1 MPDSRKTLIGGQ
13 ALIEGIV
20 MRGKHVAAMGIRLP
34 NGEIEITEKELHP
47 LRDKYKI
54 AGVPVIRGVV
64 NFVESITFGYK
75 CLMES
80 AEKSGL
86 EDTESESKVDKW
98 LTEHFSDKVMP
109 IVGVISAILGVVLA
123 LGLFM
128 YLPALI
134 NDLLD
139 KYVFSGGIAKHNLQP
154 LVEGIIKI
162 IIFIIYM
169 WAVSQ
174 MKDIK
179 RVFMYHGAEHKT
191 IFCYENNEEL
201 TVENVRKQIRFHPR
215 CGTSFMFVLMIL
227 SIFIATILVLIF
239 PWLRASRIVWVL
251 AKLLVLPV
259 VMGIGYEYIKYAGR
273 HDNVCTKIGSAPG
286 LWMQRISTVE
296 PDDSMIEV
304 GIAAFKY
311 VLEHDEDLDIK

>member
-1 MPDSRKTLIGGQ
+1 MPDARKTAIGGQ

-34 NGEIEITEKELHP
+34 NGEIEVTEKQLTP

-64 NFVESITFGYK
+64 NFIESIVFGYN

-80 AEKSGL
+80 AEKSGI
-86 EDTESESKVDKW
+86 EDTESESKLDKW
-98 LTEHFSDKVMP
+98 LTENFSDKVMP
-109 IVGVISAILGVVLA
+109 VIGVISAVLGVALS

-128 YLPALI
+128 YLPALM
-134 NDLLD
+134 NDGLD
-139 KYVFSGGIAKHNLQP
+139 KWLFKGGIAAHNLQP

-162 IIFIIYM
+162 IIFVIYM
-169 WAVSQ
+169 WAVAQ

-215 CGTSFMFVLMIL
+215 CGTSFMFVMMIV

-239 PWLRASRIVWVL
+239 PGLRASRIVWTF
-251 AKLLVLPV
+251 AKLLVLPL
-259 VMGIGYEYIKYAGR
+259 VMGIGYEFIKYAGK
-273 HDNVCTKIGSAPG
+273 HDNLFTKICSAPG

-296 PDDSMIEV
+296 PDDDMIEV
-304 GIAAFKY
+304 GIEAFKY
-311 VLEHDEDLDIK
+311 VLEHDENLDIK

>member
-47 LRDKYKI
+47 LSDKYKI

-86 EDTESESKVDKW
+86 EDSESESKVDKW
-98 LTEHFSDKVMP
+98 LNEHFSDKVMP
-109 IVGVISAILGVVLA
+109 VIGVISAVLGVALA

-162 IIFIIYM
+162 IIFIFYM

>member
-98 LTEHFSDKVMP
+98 LNEHFSDKVMP
-109 IVGVISAILGVVLA
+109 VIGVISAVLGVALA

-134 NDLLD
+134 NDLFD

-162 IIFIIYM
+162 IIFIFYM

>member
-47 LRDKYKI
+47 LSDKYKI

-98 LTEHFSDKVMP
+98 LNEHFSDKVMP
-109 IVGVISAILGVVLA
+109 VIGVISAVLGVALA

-162 IIFIIYM
+162 IIFVFYM

-273 HDNVCTKIGSAPG
+273 HDNVCTKVGSAPG

>member
-273 HDNVCTKIGSAPG
+273 HDNVCTKVGSAPG